1 MTTPCPRRPASGWRA
16 ALAARVAL
24 AVLLPVA
31 APAATPDI
39 DTLTSLGRGAAGN
52 NEFLPPE
59 QAFRAEVSATAPDRI
74 EVRYFIAPG
83 YYLYRDKLKFQT
95 TATDQATL
103 GRPTLPA
110 GETKTDD
117 YFGTQVVYHDSF
129 TASVPV
135 SRSGTAALRLPV
147 RLGWQGCADAGLCY
161 PPAYTN
167 FEVELPAGQGV
178 SATPAAP
185 PGSDG
190 YVAEQ
195 DWLANLI
202 REGSLA
208 AMLGAFFLA
217 GLGLAFTP
225 CVLPM
230 VPIVSGIIAGQ
241 GGDMSRL
248 RGFLLSL
255 TYVLGMAVTYTAAG
269 MAFAAAGQQ
278 AQTLFQQPWIIVLF
292 AALFVAMALS
302 MFGFF
307 TVQMPSFIQ
316 GRLAD
321 LSNRQRGGNVIGVA
335 VMGALSAL
343 IVTTCVGPAL
353 VAALSVIG
361 QSGEVARGGLAL
373 FAMALGMGV
382 PLLVV
387 GASAGQW
394 LPRAG
399 AWMDTVKQVFGALM
413 LGVAAWMLSR
423 LVPDRWS
430 LLLWAVPAASLA
442 WVLWH
447 AVVRSSAGQ
456 LLQRTLGVAAAL
468 YAVLLV
474 TGAVRGA
481 ADPLAPCQLAPAHVA
496 LPFERIKSVA
506 DLDRRVAEAA
516 AAGRP
521 VLLDFYADWCVS
533 CKEMERYTF
542 PEPAVRAALGEAVWL
557 QADVT
562 ANDEQDQA
570 LLKRFGIYGPP
581 TIAFFGTDGQER
593 SRYRVVG
600 FMKAD
605 EFAPLVAGAL
615 GPP

>member
-1 MTTPCPRRPASGWRA
+1 
-16 ALAARVAL
+16 
-24 AVLLPVA
+24 
-31 APAATPDI
+31 
-39 DTLTSLGRGAAGN
+39 
-52 NEFLPPE
+52 
-59 QAFRAEVSATAPDRI
+59 
-74 EVRYFIAPG
+74 
-83 YYLYRDKLKFQT
+83 
-95 TATDQATL
+95 
-103 GRPTLPA
+103 
-110 GETKTDD
+110 
-117 YFGTQVVYHDSF
+117 
-129 TASVPV
+129 
-135 SRSGTAALRLPV
+135 
-147 RLGWQGCADAGLCY
+147 
-161 PPAYTN
+161 
-167 FEVELPAGQGV
+167 
-178 SATPAAP
+178 
-185 PGSDG
+185 
-190 YVAEQ
+190 
-195 DWLANLI
+195 
-202 REGSLA
+202 
-208 AMLGAFFLA
+208 
-217 GLGLAFTP
+217 
-225 CVLPM
+225 
-230 VPIVSGIIAGQ
+230 
-241 GGDMSRL
+241 
-248 RGFLLSL
+248 
-255 TYVLGMAVTYTAAG
+255 
-269 MAFAAAGQQ
+269 
-278 AQTLFQQPWIIVLF
+278 
-292 AALFVAMALS
+292 
-302 MFGFF
+302 
-307 TVQMPSFIQ
+307 MPSFIQ

-321 LSNRQRGGNVIGVA
+321 LSNRQRGGNVVGVA

-361 QSGEVARGGLAL
+361 QSGEVLRGGLAL

-423 LVPDRWS
+423 LVPERWS

-442 WVLWH
+442 WVLWR
-447 AVVRSSAGQ
+447 AVVRSRAGQ

-468 YAVLLV
+468 YALLLV

-481 ADPLAPCQLAPAHVA
+481 TDPLAPWQMAPAHAA

-581 TIAFFGTDGQER
+581 TIAFFGADGQER

-605 EFAPLVAGAL
+605 EFAPLVARAL
-615 GPP
+615 SPP